1 MLKESLLGWGGEGE
15 NAAKKYILDHQYLY
29 MGRTYAI
36 QSGYKKTSD
45 KHLYA
50 WVNLTDGYIAKI
62 ATGGG
67 ANKVWYTR
75 APASDSTA
83 SLSENQGWKYA
94 WTNGLATPSIIYTK
108 SHSPEVYVAGANN
121 PYMYAGDFTVD
132 PAITDI
138 EITDTELDYSRNS
151 IVYTLNAS
159 PKKLEDVFYG
169 TNVSDEYVSIFRITS
184 PNTTSGEAEYS
195 RASYGG
201 NDKVVNNIKY
211 YGFYSLSTDPLT
223 DLVHRYLYTTTP
235 LFSVSPQ
242 PTFYTYNSTN
252 DIMVPYE
259 GQTLVS
265 VNTATVT
272 NHIGSTDQLVAYAAP
287 SAGAN
292 ITVYIAPGTWSDVS
306 GGMYT
311 AKRNYDA
318 DRTYDGTTYSAY
330 QVMYKG
336 IYNVN
341 QYYTVWTM
349 GSSAPDEGDQ
359 IFGFRLVDGVRTPYA
374 YNNCYSVSGNIGS
387 ITVPDDNRTYTTYY
401 AKPELNKDDYLN
413 LSKTINNIYPIPL
426 DGTTLNK
433 SFNFDLSSKV
443 VSKGL
448 LRSTI
453 IFDES
458 TQKLVAITPIRDK
471 YPDSNL
477 FYPSFI
483 RWVVQS
489 YHPENGT
496 LLDEHVITGQAY
508 SGYIGTAPEL
518 VYNTTQGC
526 YSILINGGNQL
537 YVNNN
542 SSSTLTGGNDLVAP
556 TFYFYFPKYN
566 RLFEVST
573 ADTANNAYSVI
584 DNLRLGENTIYY
596 VSMGDCYMNDD
607 GSWHAEPLFY
617 TYYPNT
623 HRRVLYR
630 MIVDNG
636 EITAINKIFNLT
648 TGTNQ
653 GYGANHMYA
662 VNPYRVSPT
671 IEAQSNIKE
680 PYGFIAWG
688 NGASNQTIS
697 YWFADYGAANDTSP
711 KTVSSSY
718 LLWSSQEYQS
728 DFYGLNNVF
737 LNVSTSSNIDGNLPY
752 AKNIYQGTTGFGT
765 LSVEPGFSNNNTAR
779 RLYRGPRYYRRA
791 SSGGQTL
798 TYYTYHTICEYLK
811 SEVVNN
817 SSVTRSHLYDIRCV
831 MTDDDYTTILDHSVS
846 SQLTLFNGFDG
857 TENVNFSTPASAY
870 YGKFYTALGSYGN
883 IPGPQYFNLLTHDPT
898 STNGTCYTYRL
909 DTWAI
914 NDAYRIDANAASS
927 PYGMGIC
934 CIADGE
940 TKKTTK
946 YLKINASP
954 VGATVTLTCGGLKR
968 IVSSGPAVMRVPT
981 GSSVTY
987 EVSYPDY
994 ITQSDT
1000 ITLNEDTTL
1009 NINLYTSPTPITFTV
1024 SPAPADATVTL
1035 SSIDVTP
1042 VSGVGPQSIQ
1052 VLGGREVSYEVSG
1065 TNYPTVTGTYTPY
1078 NTTTLNV
1085 SLEMPLTEVYNSN
1098 GATGNYSTTID
1109 SKYNYVEIEFAGAK
1123 GSPCS
1128 HNEKGTPGKGAIR
1141 KITVGLTDHT
1151 ISGKIGKA
1159 AGHPTAGTGYQNGG
1173 AGTSLSGTAHYSG
1186 GGGGSTSVVYNNTT
1200 ATAGGGSGVALV
1212 TAAWTGTQYYSA
1224 KSGAGGGPNG
1234 GAAVSPAASSSGYD
1248 KANGSIG
1255 SANTKYYNG
1264 KNATNSDAIGYNNG
1278 NGYVKIKA
1286 GWKAEYA

>member
-36 QSGYKKTSD
+36 QSGSKKTSD

-50 WVNLTDGYIAKI
+50 WVNLIDGYIAKI
-62 ATGGG
+62 STGSG

-121 PYMYAGDFTVD
+121 PYMYAGDFTVN

-138 EITDTELDYSRNS
+138 EITDRELDYSRKS

-159 PKKLEDVFYG
+159 PKKLDDVFYG
-169 TNVSDEYVSIFRITS
+169 TNVPQTYVKSFYITS
-184 PNTTSGEAEYS
+184 PNTQDGQENYTRSS
-195 RASYGG
+195 ISSSF
-201 NDKVVNNIKY
+201 DKVVNNVQYYY
-211 YGFYSLSTDPLT
+211 YGGDGNDTVVRS
-223 DLVHRYLYTTTP
+223 LYTTTL
-235 LFSVSPQ
+235 LFDVSPQ
-242 PTFYTYNSTN
+242 PTFYTYDSTN
-252 DIMVPYE
+252 DIMIPHE
-259 GQTLVS
+259 GETLVS
-265 VNTATVT
+265 VNTATIT
-272 NHIGSTDQLVAYAAP
+272 NRISTTDQLVAYA
-287 SAGAN
+287 STSVGAN

-318 DRTYDGTTYSAY
+318 DRTYDGTTYGAY

-341 QYYTVWTM
+341 QYYTVWIM

-359 IFGFRLVDGVRTPYA
+359 IFGFRNVDGVLTPYA
-374 YNNCYSVSGNIGS
+374 HDNCYSVSGNIGS

-401 AKPELNKDDYLN
+401 AKAELNKDDYLSLPN
-413 LSKTINNIYPIPL
+413 TIKNIYPIPL
-426 DGTTLNK
+426 DGATLNK

-443 VSKGL
+443 VSMGL

-453 IFDES
+453 IFDEP

-508 SGYIGTAPEL
+508 SGRIGTAPEL

-537 YVNNN
+537 YVNND
-542 SSSTLTGGNDLVAP
+542 SSSTLTGGNKLVAP

-573 ADTANNAYSVI
+573 ADTANNTYSVI
-584 DNLRLGENTIYY
+584 DNLELGENTIYY

-623 HRRVLYR
+623 RTRVLYR

-636 EITAINKIFNLT
+636 EITSITKLYNSSL
-648 TGTNQ
+648 GTSNT
-653 GYGANHMYA
+653 YGSSHMYA

-718 LLWSSQEYQS
+718 LLWSAQEYQS

-779 RLYRGPRYYRRA
+779 RLYRGPRYYRRE

-811 SEVVNN
+811 SELVNN
-817 SSVTRSHLYDIRCV
+817 SSVTRSHLYDIKCV
-831 MTDDDYTTILDHSVS
+831 MTDDNYTTILDHSIS
-846 SQLTLFNGFDG
+846 SQLTLFDGFDG
-857 TENVNFSTPASAY
+857 TEKVNFSTPASAY

-909 DTWAI
+909 DMWAI
-914 NDAYRIDANAASS
+914 NDAYRIDANAATS

-946 YLKINASP
+946 YLKINPSP

-968 IVSSGPAVMRVPT
+968 IVVSGPASSPAVMRVPT

-987 EVSYPDY
+987 EVSYRDY

-1000 ITLNEDTTL
+1000 ITLNEDTIL
-1009 NINLYTSPTPITFTV
+1009 NINLYTDPTPITFTV

-1085 SLEMPLTEVYNSN
+1085 SLEMPLTEVYTN
-1098 GATGNYSTTID
+1098 TTPGNYSTTID
-1109 SKYNYVEIEFAGAK
+1109 SKYNYVEIEFAGARGGYAK
-1123 GSPCS
+1123 KYLGSY
-1128 HNEKGTPGKGAIR
+1128 NNGTPGKGAIR
-1141 KITVGLTDHT
+1141 KITTKLTDYT
-1151 ISGKIGKA
+1151 ISGKIGA
-1159 AGHPTAGTGYQNGG
+1159 ATSDSNGGSGYQNGSAGETFSGSVAG
-1173 AGTSLSGTAHYSG
+1173 AG

-1200 ATAGGGSGVALV
+1200 ATAGGGSGVSV
-1212 TAAWTGTQYYSA
+1212 SGHRGSTSQTYKC

-1234 GAAVSPAASSSGYD
+1234 GAAVSSPSLPLSTG
-1248 KANGSIG
+1248 
-1255 SANTKYYNG
+1255 ANTANG